1 MGTAEGV
8 WERKQALR
16 RELQGKRSLGRP
28 DSAGARGEGRQDR
41 RDCRGHRLW
50 EAGRGGTAVNQD
62 IDRGGIRLGAS
73 RQAAV
78 AYLGSQGGKE
88 GLGKGGDLAGS
99 PRALELWLHFCPL
112 QREGRGGAVC
122 PGGLGAQ
129 QVLVILFIIVAFQV
143 RLLIL

>member
-1 MGTAEGV
+1 MGGLGKSPEEGV
-8 WERKQALR
+8 AL
-16 RELQGKRSLGRP
+16 GSLGV
-28 DSAGARGEGRQDR
+28 
-41 RDCRGHRLW
+41 
-50 EAGRGGTAVNQD
+50 GGTAVNQD
-62 IDRGGIRLGAS
+62 IDRGGIGLGAS

-78 AYLGSQGGKE
+78 AYRGSEGGKE
-88 GLGKGGDLAGS
+88 GLGRGGDLAGS
-99 PRALELWLHFCPL
+99 PRALELWLHFCPP

>member
-1 MGTAEGV
+1 MNVARSFAE
-8 WERKQALR
+8 
-16 RELQGKRSLGRP
+16 
-28 DSAGARGEGRQDR
+28 DR

-50 EAGRGGTAVNQD
+50 EAGCGGTAVNQD